1 MIYSSLKEPNILK
14 NLVKN
19 KFITKIIASFHDFD
33 NLYLVTNFYEGDML
47 YNYRNK
53 KMSEEEIKF
62 ITACIIQALSYL
74 REKKI
79 INRDIRMKNLLMD
92 KKRYLNLID
101 FSFSIKYKDKNN
113 LNINIVGHLN
123 ESAPE
128 ILNRSEYDY
137 NSDYYRIGTILY
149 YLIFKNYVNDIKKKN
164 NIKELKIDYKNIT
177 NYTSYCFDF
186 INKLIVSD
194 YKKRIG
200 FKNIKE
206 LKDHEWFKGFDWKN
220 FEKKKLKSPLFF
232 MKKKYN
238 RTFCNKLFISR
249 KQKVLH
255 LTYEKQKLYK
265 KLIKRYDYV
274 NKLIVKQIIKTYTYN

>member
-177 NYTSYCFDF
+177 SILAT
-186 INKLIVSD
+186 IIP
-194 YKKRIG
+194 
-200 FKNIKE
+200 
-206 LKDHEWFKGFDWKN
+206 
-220 FEKKKLKSPLFF
+220 PLPTPIF
-232 MKKKYN
+232 
-238 RTFCNKLFISR
+238 
-249 KQKVLH
+249 
-255 LTYEKQKLYK
+255 
-265 KLIKRYDYV
+265 
-274 NKLIVKQIIKTYTYN
+274 

>member
-128 ILNRSEYDY
+128 ILNGSEFDY

-206 LKDHEWFKGFDWKN
+206 LKEHEWFNYKDFD
-220 FEKKKLKSPLFF
+220 
-232 MKKKYN
+232 
-238 RTFCNKLFISR
+238 
-249 KQKVLH
+249 
-255 LTYEKQKLYK
+255 
-265 KLIKRYDYV
+265 KLIYYKS
-274 NKLIVKQIIKTYTYN
+274 

>member
-149 YLIFKNYVNDIKKKN
+149 YLIFKNYVNDIKKK
-164 NIKELKIDYKNIT
+164 K
-177 NYTSYCFDF
+177 
-186 INKLIVSD
+186 
-194 YKKRIG
+194 
-200 FKNIKE
+200 
-206 LKDHEWFKGFDWKN
+206 
-220 FEKKKLKSPLFF
+220 
-232 MKKKYN
+232 
-238 RTFCNKLFISR
+238 
-249 KQKVLH
+249 
-255 LTYEKQKLYK
+255 
-265 KLIKRYDYV
+265 
-274 NKLIVKQIIKTYTYN
+274 

>member
-177 NYTSYCFDF
+177 NQS
-186 INKLIVSD
+186 ILSKISKNNKI
-194 YKKRIG
+194 
-200 FKNIKE
+200 
-206 LKDHEWFKGFDWKN
+206 H
-220 FEKKKLKSPLFF
+220 
-232 MKKKYN
+232 
-238 RTFCNKLFISR
+238 
-249 KQKVLH
+249 QK
-255 LTYEKQKLYK
+255 
-265 KLIKRYDYV
+265 
-274 NKLIVKQIIKTYTYN
+274 

>member
-128 ILNRSEYDY
+128 ILNGSEFDY

-206 LKDHEWFKGFDWKN
+206 LKEHEWFKGFDWKN
-220 FEKKKLKSPLFF
+220 FEKKKVKSPLLF

-238 RTFCNKLFISR
+238 RTFCNKLFVSR

-255 LTYEKQKLYK
+255 LKYEKQKLYK

-274 NKLIVKQIIKTYTYN
+274 NKLIVKQIIKTYTLL